1 MTSVLCKKCASGTE
15 TSSFVEHL
23 KDLPFPITYYTL
35 TEKELEDNG
44 YCLNQP
50 GDINDKSSIM
60 FSFST

>member
-1 MTSVLCKKCASGTE
+1 MTSVLCGKCGFGTDK
-15 TSSFVEHL
+15 SSFAELL

-50 GDINDKSSIM
+50 GDINDKSSTM